1 MPAATVTVHSHL
13 QLDVRQ
19 LGDDLRV
26 DLQQQLTR
34 ANPDRLRAQ
43 AAGRPCHHL
52 PAMVH
57 LWGQRGDQL
66 LLPRGAVQLLR
77 QRAAAHSVA
86 LLWRSEVVSRST
98 QQVPLDD
105 LPLQLRAYQRDGV
118 QALLRGVQ
126 GYLRA
131 PCGAGKTVMGAS
143 ALVASGEP
151 GLVLVHTHDL
161 LEQWVGLLRAWD
173 YSVRAVAG
181 GRLAGLRTPL
191 RVRGGVP
198 EFAVATVQTLTR
210 AGAEATTLLRSC
222 GAVLLDEAHHAP
234 ASTFAALLQQLPA
247 RFRWGVTATPERDD
261 GWTFAL
267 PLVIGPE
274 LWGVGMQQLVRDG
287 HLMRPQLLRVH
298 SGARLDLAAA
308 SPGGQLQIARCV
320 NQLASDRTR
329 QQLLL
334 DLCQLLAER
343 GRTVLL
349 LVPRVQQAHRLAQA
363 LGGRGVLALAVTSR
377 VGKGLRQQRLAQV
390 RAGQVQV
397 LVATQLAD
405 EGLDVPGLDALVV
418 ASTGRAAGRAV
429 QRIGRVMR
437 VADGKAQP
445 LVIDVVDPTPFKG
458 QAGARARAYLQQLG
472 LVAPPAIARSDLFDH
487 LDRVA

>member
-13 QLDVRQ
+13 QLDARQ
-19 LGDDLRV
+19 LGDDLRL

-43 AAGRPCHHL
+43 AAGRPCQHL

-57 LWGQRGDQL
+57 LWEQRGTQL

-77 QRAAAHSVA
+77 QRAAAHGVA
-86 LLWRSEVVSRST
+86 LLWRSEVVQRGT
-98 QQVPLDD
+98 QQVPLAD
-105 LPLQLRAYQRDGV
+105 LPLQLRPYQREGV

-161 LEQWVGLLRAWD
+161 LEQWAGLLRGWE
-173 YSVRAVAG
+173 YSVRVVAG
-181 GRLAGLRTPL
+181 GKLAGLRTPL

-210 AGAEATTLLRSC
+210 AGDAASTLLRSC

-234 ASTFAALLQQLPA
+234 ASTFSTLLQQLPA
-247 RFRWGVTATPERDD
+247 RYRWGVTATPERDD

-274 LWGVGMQQLVRDG
+274 LWGVGMQQLVRAG
-287 HLMRPQLLRVH
+287 HLLRPQLLRVH
-298 SGARLDLAAA
+298 SGARLDLDAA
-308 SPGGQLQIARCV
+308 SPNGQLQIAQAV
-320 NQLASDRTR
+320 TQLARDRSR
-329 QQLLL
+329 QLLLL

-377 VGKGLRQQRLAQV
+377 VGKGLRQQRLQQV

-437 VADGKAQP
+437 VAQGKAQP
-445 LVIDVVDPTPFKG
+445 LVVDVVDPTPFRG
-458 QAGARARAYLQQLG
+458 QAAARARAYLQQLG
-472 LVAPPAIARSDLFDH
+472 LAAPPAITRSELMDH
-487 LDRVA
+487 LDRTL

>member
-19 LGDDLRV
+19 LGDDLRL

-43 AAGRPCHHL
+43 ARGRPCYQL

-57 LWGQRGDQL
+57 LWEQRGQHL

-77 QRAAAHSVA
+77 QRAAAHGVA
-86 LLWRSEVVSRST
+86 LLWSSEVVSRST
-98 QQVPLDD
+98 QQVPLGD
-105 LPLQLRAYQRDGV
+105 LPLELRSYQRDGV

-131 PCGAGKTVMGAS
+131 PCGSGKTVMGAS

-151 GLVLVHTHDL
+151 GLVLVHTLDL
-161 LEQWVGLLRAWD
+161 LEQWAGLLRGWD
-173 YSVRAVAG
+173 YRVRVVAG
-181 GRLAGLRTPL
+181 GRMAGLGTPL

-198 EFAVATVQTLTR
+198 EFAVATVRTLTQ
-210 AGAEATTLLRSC
+210 AGAQASTLLRSC

-234 ASTFAALLQQLPA
+234 ASTFSGLLQQLPA
-247 RFRWGVTATPERDD
+247 RYRWGVTATPERED

-274 LWGVGMQQLVRDG
+274 LWRVEMQELVRAG
-287 HLMRPQLLRVH
+287 HLLRPQLLRVH
-298 SGARLDLAAA
+298 SGARLDIAAA
-308 SPGGQLQIARCV
+308 SPGGQLQIARAV

-363 LGGRGVLALAVTSR
+363 LGARGVVSLAVTSR

-405 EGLDVPGLDALVV
+405 EGLDVPGLDALVL

-429 QRIGRVMR
+429 QRLGRVMR
-437 VADGKAQP
+437 VAEGKGDS
-445 LVIDVVDPTPFKG
+445 LVVDVVDPTPFG
-458 QAGARARAYLQQLG
+458 GRLLRVRG
-472 LVAPPAIARSDLFDH
+472 PTCRSWGWWRRL
-487 LDRVA
+487 